1 MAQQANV
8 PGMIP
13 GSRTKLTVLEVQK
26 MKGKEQ
32 IVMFCTWDPWLA
44 AAAEAAGVHI
54 LRYSAAISRDDPEVR
69 AMALPTIVKEMR
81 RAAPNILMNPY
92 IEPYIVSEG
101 GESLRRYA
109 TLLMEAGGDIV
120 LTLAITLGNLQALA
134 DAGIPV
140 FCHVGLTPTWYTNWT
155 GGYVRVGKT
164 AEDAAKIFRRA
175 YEYQEAGAAMITVE
189 MTSREVTAEIARR
202 LRIPVL
208 SIAGG
213 AGGDGAELVCYDLLG
228 LSPAP
233 IPKHAKQYRQFFHE
247 ALGALGEFVND
258 VKTGVYPDPEQHSWS
273 MDPEEHARFL
283 DEVERIVKKV

>member
-8 PGMIP
+8 PSMIP
-13 GSRTKLTVLEVQK
+13 GSRTKLTVKAVQE

-32 IVMFCTWDPWLA
+32 IVMFCTWDPWIA

-54 LRYSAAISRDDPEVR
+54 LRFPAGIARDNPEAR
-69 AMALPTIVKEMR
+69 ANALPWVVKDIR
-81 RAAPNILMNPY
+81 GAAPNILLNPY
-92 IEPYIVSEG
+92 IEPFIVSAG
-101 GESLRRYA
+101 GESLLRYA

-120 LTLAITLGNLQALA
+120 LTLAITLKNLQALA
-134 DAGIPV
+134 DASIPV

-164 AEDAAKIFRRA
+164 AEDALKIFQRA

-189 MTSREVTAEIARR
+189 MTAREVTAEIARR

-228 LSPAP
+228 MSPAP
-233 IPKHAKQYRQFFHE
+233 MPRHAKQYRQFFHE
-247 ALGALGEFVND
+247 ALGALKEFVTD
-258 VKTGVYPDPEQHSWS
+258 VQTGVYPDPEQHSWS
-273 MDPEEHARFL
+273 MNPDEYDRFMNG
-283 DEVERIVKKV
+283 VERIVKK